1 MYIIV
6 EIDSV
11 KELNRFMNDIYEKY
25 RDKIRT
31 MGRCRK
37 TIVLINGAC
46 IKIIPTSR
54 DVDGYRADVAIGP
67 NARLLTLRS
76 NQEKRVWGIEDLY
89 NHIESI

>member
-1 MYIIV
+1 LYIIV

-31 MGRCRK
+31 MERCRK

-54 DVDGYRADVAIGP
+54 DADGYRADVAIGP
-67 NARLLTLRS
+67 RADIFTCIS
-76 NQEKRVWGIEDLY
+76 THKKRIWDFIDLEDYLK
-89 NHIESI
+89 SI

>member
-1 MYIIV
+1 LYIIV

-46 IKIIPTSR
+46 IKSFLHQEMLM
-54 DVDGYRADVAIGP
+54 DIGQMLP
-67 NARLLTLRS
+67 LDPVLISLHVYLLIRNEFGTL
-76 NQEKRVWGIEDLY
+76 
-89 NHIESI
+89 